1 MRFFLPRYS
10 KKNGQKPLKIFLSYC
25 FANPA
30 KVSPPGASQ
39 NISGS
44 REPDGLLTSAVNNI
58 KKLLHPGHNRFK
70 KLFAAQLTLLTGIF
84 LSLSVFAQGTAAI
97 HGTVNDETGAA
108 LPGVSI
114 KIKGT
119 TTGTV
124 SDVSGHFTLNAAIGQ
139 TLSFSF
145 IGYKTT
151 EVAIQNLTPITV
163 KLTPSSSSLNEVVVV
178 GYTTQKK
185 GSLTSAVS
193 QISGSEITTTKNE
206 NIVNTLTGKVPG
218 LRVVQNTS
226 EPGSF
231 NNSFDIR
238 GMGSPLIVVDG
249 IPRPDLARID
259 PNDVESISVLKD
271 ASAAVY
277 GVRAANGVILVTTKK
292 GKKGKMELNYTGTF
306 GWQVPSKFPSS
317 VNAVDYMTLVNEQS
331 MHNANGG
338 HLTYTDADFEA
349 YQNGTKQS
357 TDWHA
362 ATVNK
367 SAPQMEQ
374 NLSASGGSDNS
385 TYFVSLGMTGQ
396 DGILK
401 SNDLDYK
408 KYNLRSNLSTR
419 VTKNLKFDLN
429 VSGTME
435 EKNQPY
441 QSPYW
446 IFRSMWYQ
454 PPTNPVYANNNP
466 LYLNNL
472 PNPLHP
478 VAQADADVSG
488 YQQYNNKW
496 FQSAASLTY
505 DIPFV
510 KGLNVKALYSF
521 DDVINDNKKYNKAYY
536 LYTYNGATDTYAPS
550 LNQSPST
557 IRREYYEYPTDLARF
572 SINYDHSFGGVHNVS
587 ALLLYEEST
596 RNADNFYAQRE
607 LSIPVD
613 QLFAGNSLNQQGNM
627 STGQLYTYKNAAY
640 VGDLSYDYKSKY
652 LAKFAFRY
660 DGSSRF
666 GTDKQWGFF
675 PDVELGWR
683 ISEENFWK
691 NSSTLSF
698 INNLKI
704 RGSYGIT
711 GDDSASAY
719 QFEGGYSY
727 PASGSATGQPP
738 GAVFDGTFINGVQ
751 NKGIPNPNITWYTS
765 KTFDGG
771 IDIEGWNGLIDVT
784 FDYFIR
790 NRSGLLATQL
800 LTLPDVVGA
809 SLPQQN
815 LNGDRTQ
822 GFDFEIT
829 HRNHIGKLAYNVRA
843 TFGMTNTMNTT
854 QVQAQAGNSYL
865 NWLNGTANRNN
876 NVYFGYGS
884 SGQYQSY
891 KDIENSDQFTSRSVV
906 VGDYKYEDWNGDGQ
920 VDVSDSHPIATTG
933 LPLITYGF
941 NLGGSYQNF
950 DFNFLFQGAAMVNA
964 SYLEQLSTPLWAGGN
979 ALSQFLDRW
988 HPADPKADPYSPS
1001 TVWVPGYY
1009 SYTGT
1014 VAYTNTLENLHSAAY
1029 LRLKSAEIGYSLPE
1043 KWMGRTGIRGVRIF
1057 ANGYNLL
1064 TFTNLKYLDP
1074 EHPSAV
1080 SAVDQQYG
1088 YAYPLD
1094 KIYSFGVNVKF

>member
-1 MRFFLPRYS
+1 MRFFLQKYIN
-10 KKNGQKPLKIFLSYC
+10 KIKPLNTLLIYCIAYRDKVLPVSTPQISPGTSGSNNLPLVSGRKIWSGRLHH
-25 FANPA
+25 PA
-30 KVSPPGASQ
+30 KFKLISVPLTFLMVLFMSFSVLAQNPTKIQGVVS
-39 NISGS
+39 
-44 REPDGLLTSAVNNI
+44 
-58 KKLLHPGHNRFK
+58 
-70 KLFAAQLTLLTGIF
+70 
-84 LSLSVFAQGTAAI
+84 
-97 HGTVNDETGAA
+97 DENGNT

-114 KIKGT
+114 SLKET
-119 TTGTV
+119 SEGTV
-124 SDVSGHFTLNAAIGQ
+124 TDANGKFTINATPGQ
-139 TLSFSF
+139 TLVFTF
-145 IGYKTT
+145 IGYKKS
-151 EVAIQNLTPITV
+151 EVVIKDLNPITL

-178 GYTTQKK
+178 GYSTQKK

-193 QISGSEITTTKNE
+193 QINASEITTTKNE
-206 NIVNTLTGKVPG
+206 NIVNTLTGKIPG

-238 GMGSPLIVVDG
+238 GMGSPLIVIDG
-249 IPRPDLARID
+249 IPRTDIARID

-292 GKKGKMELNYTGTF
+292 GKKGQLELNYTGTY
-306 GWQVPSKFPSS
+306 GLQVPSNFPSS
-317 VNAVDYMTLVNEQS
+317 VNAIQYMTLVNEQS

-338 HLTYTDADFEA
+338 HLTYTDADFA
-349 YQNGTKQS
+349 PYLDGSKQS

-362 ATVNK
+362 ATVNR
-367 SAPQMEQ
+367 SAPQMQ
-374 NLSASGGSDNS
+374 QSLSASGGTDNT
-385 TYFVSLGMTGQ
+385 TYYIGLGFTGQ

-408 KYNLRSNLSTR
+408 KYNLRSNITTKIS
-419 VTKNLKFDLN
+419 KNLTFGLN
-429 VSGTME
+429 LSGTMDQ
-435 EKNQPY
+435 KDQPY
-441 QSPYW
+441 QAPYW

-466 LYLNNL
+466 QYLNNI

-488 YQQYNNKW
+488 YQKLNNKW
-496 FQSAASLTY
+496 FQSSADLTY
-505 DIPFV
+505 KIPFV
-510 KGLNVKALYSF
+510 DGLSVKGLYSF
-521 DDVINDNKKYNKAYY
+521 DDIINDNKMYNKAYY
-536 LYTYNGATDTYAPS
+536 LYNYNSATDTYAPS

-557 IRREYYEYPTDLARF
+557 IRREFYEYPTNLSQL
-572 SINYDHSFGGVHNVS
+572 SINYSHTFGGVHNVS
-587 ALLLYEEST
+587 ALLLYEQST

-613 QLFAGNSLNQQGNM
+613 QLFAGNSLNQQGSM

-640 VGDLSYDYKSKY
+640 VGDFSYDYKAKY
-652 LAKFAFRY
+652 FGKFAFRY

-666 GTDKQWGFF
+666 SNDKQWGFF
-675 PDVELGWR
+675 PDFELGWR

-691 NSSTLSF
+691 NSSALSF
-698 INNLKI
+698 VNSLKI

-711 GDDSASAY
+711 GDDSASTY
-719 QFEGGYSY
+719 QFDGGYTY

-765 KTFDGG
+765 KTFDAG
-771 IDIEGWNGLIDVT
+771 IDVEAWSGLLDVT

-822 GFDFEIT
+822 GFDFEVS
-829 HRNHIGKLAYNVRA
+829 HRNHIGKFAYNIKA
-843 TFGMTNTMNTT
+843 TFGMTHTMNTT
-854 QVQAQAGNSYL
+854 RVQAQAGNSYL
-865 NWLNGTANRNN
+865 NWLNGTGSRNN
-876 NVYFGYGS
+876 NIYFGYGS
-884 SGQYQSY
+884 DGQYQSY
-891 KDIENSDQFTSRSVV
+891 QSIENSDQYASRSVL
-906 VGDYKYEDWNGDGQ
+906 VGDYKYQDWNGDGQ
-920 VDVSDSHPIATTG
+920 VDGSDSHPIATTG

-941 NLGGSYQNF
+941 NLGGAYQNF

-964 SYLEQLSTPLWAGGN
+964 SYLEQLNTPLWAGGN

-988 HPADPKADPYSPS
+988 HPADPKADPYSPG

-1009 SYTGT
+1009 AYTGT
-1014 VAYTNTLENLHSAAY
+1014 VPYTNTLENLHSAAY
-1029 LRLKSAEIGYSLPE
+1029 LRLKSAEIGYSLPK
-1043 KWMGRTGIRGVRIF
+1043 KWLSGIGVRGVRIF
-1057 ANGYNLL
+1057 ANAYNLL
-1064 TFTNLKYLDP
+1064 TFTSLKYLDP